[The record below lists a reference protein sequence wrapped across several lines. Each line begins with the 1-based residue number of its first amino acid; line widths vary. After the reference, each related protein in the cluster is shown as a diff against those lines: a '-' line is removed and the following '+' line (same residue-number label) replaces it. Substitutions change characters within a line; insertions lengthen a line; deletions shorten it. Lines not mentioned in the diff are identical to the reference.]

1 MKHTAY
7 RMQLTGFFL
16 ITFLIVSLLL
26 VSCDENEGVNHPD
39 PTIALVSDTNY
50 ISSDT
55 TFAVGQTYTVAIH
68 TEYNGFSQLTN
79 FIAKLNGE
87 RYMDLGIYKEV
98 YDREIEI
105 TKGLEDIDEWE
116 FIIRDIDGNDAST
129 FLTIYKDQNIEYG
142 EIDEF
147 LNVKLGAQN
156 NTDFGSFF
164 SFSDG
169 NDYDLEEAFN
179 NQELMDM
186 VYYYDDFDKLDENII
201 SSPGGNI
208 DDAFTGE
215 FGMSNWDIRN
225 TIRYSREKL
234 DITVDEFDNAANDSI
249 LLANSFAFDNGG
261 RKTKYL
267 QAGDMY
273 SFVTEENV
281 TGIFKVVS
289 TSGTTDGYIVFD
301 IKIQK

>member
-1 MKHTAY
+1 MKNTAY
-7 RMQLTGFFL
+7 RVQQKAIFL
-16 ITFLIVSLLL
+16 IIVLIISQLFF
-26 VSCDENEGVNHPD
+26 SCEEDEKSIHHY
-39 PTIALVSDTNY
+39 PTISLVADTNY

-55 TFAVGQTYTVAIH
+55 IFAVGQSYKVAIH
-68 TEYNGFSQLTN
+68 AEFNGFDKLTN

-87 RYMDLGIYKEV
+87 RYLDLGIYKDV

-105 TKGLEDIDEWE
+105 TKGLEDTEEWE
-116 FIIRDIDGNDAST
+116 FIIRDMDGNTAST

-142 EIDEF
+142 DIDEF
-147 LNVKLGAQN
+147 SNIKLGAQN
-156 NTDFGSFF
+156 NSDFGSFF
-164 SFSDG
+164 SFSNG
-169 NDYDLEEAFN
+169 NDYDLESAFN

-186 VYYYDDFDKLDENII
+186 VYYYDDFDKLEENII

-208 DDAFTGE
+208 DDAFLGE
-215 FGMSNWDIRN
+215 FGMTNWTTRN
-225 TIRYSREKL
+225 TIRFSREKL
-234 DITVDEFDNAANDSI
+234 NITSEEFDIAANDSI
-249 LLANSFAFDNGG
+249 LLANSFAFESGG

-273 SFVTEENV
+273 SFVTEDNV
-281 TGIFKVVS
+281 TGIFKVVE